1 LSVHSNDGQVS
12 ASRHIVGSGG
22 KDNAVAGA
30 ELRPLARAFIELA
43 RQSLREERGD
53 QVTKEQAA

>member
-1 LSVHSNDGQVS
+1 MHSFDGQVS
-12 ASRHIVGSGG
+12 ASRHIVSSG
-22 KDNAVAGA
+22 DNDGAVAGT

-43 RQSLREERGD
+43 RQILREERGD